1 MMLDKFLDSKAGQYL
16 VHEIL
21 RDNRVAQMVL
31 NTNGEYVCN
40 LPNKRYYFHGISLLA
55 LKGHRL
61 SNGETRKSVLKKIM
75 NKKYRLHWLRDL

>member
-1 MMLDKFLDSKAGQYL
+1 MLDKFLDSRAGQYL

-40 LPNKRYYFHGISLLA
+40 LPNKRYYFYAIALLA

-61 SNGETRKSVLKKIM
+61 NNGETRKSVLKQIM
-75 NKKYRLHWLRDL
+75 NKEYRLHWLRDL